1 MANLFA
7 KLPHLL
13 GSITN
18 LDGASSAR
26 ALQSIRA
33 ELQKR
38 QRKFENTGLTTS
50 MVIRNY
56 INKEKKLLTQKK
68 RKTIQVSHYPIY
80 FNQR

>member
-33 ELQKR
+33 ELQNDN
-38 QRKFENTGLTTS
+38 ENLR
-50 MVIRNY
+50 IRG
-56 INKEKKLLTQKK
+56 
-68 RKTIQVSHYPIY
+68 
-80 FNQR
+80 